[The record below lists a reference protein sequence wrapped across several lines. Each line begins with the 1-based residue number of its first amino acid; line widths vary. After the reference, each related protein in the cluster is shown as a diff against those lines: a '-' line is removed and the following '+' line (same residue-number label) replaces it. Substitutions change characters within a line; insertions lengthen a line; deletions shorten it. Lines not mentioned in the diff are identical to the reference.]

1 MTYQQNDDNQG
12 GGSWSGN
19 DRGGSGGFR
28 GRSGGSGGFNRAP
41 RQMVDV
47 SAMGIKCANCS
58 NEIKELPFQ
67 PDPARLNTIL
77 CRDCLR
83 KNRPPRRY

>member
-1 MTYQQNDDNQG
+1 MTYQDNDNQ

-19 DRGGSGGFR
+19 DQGGSRGGFR
-28 GRSGGSGGFNRAP
+28 GRSGGGGGFNRAP

-47 SAMGIKCANCS
+47 SAMGIKCATCG

-67 PDPARLNTIL
+67 PDPARLNSIL